1 MIQDIAEAIVEM
13 PAEELQ
19 VLSDLIN
26 QLLKDKRAEESEEVK
41 VGDMVSFEPKK
52 GIVVEGVVTE
62 LTKTRAKVNIH
73 SGSGECSTPL
83 NAVTV
88 TYSAPVEEID
98 IEAEAEAHA
107 ETHDPLLVN
116 TPEEYH
122 LE

>member
-1 MIQDIAEAIVEM
+1 MIQDIAESIVEM

-19 VLSDLIN
+19 VLADLIN

-52 GIVVEGVVTE
+52 GVVVEGVVTE

-88 TYSAPVEEID
+88 TYYASGSGLNICFSNYCKGLTGVKD
-98 IEAEAEAHA
+98 
-107 ETHDPLLVN
+107 
-116 TPEEYH
+116 
-122 LE
+122 

>member
-19 VLSDLIN
+19 VLADLIN
-26 QLLKDKRAEESEEVK
+26 QLLKDKRAEESDEVK

-52 GIVVEGVVTE
+52 GIVVEGVITE
-62 LTKTRAKVNIH
+62 LTKTRAKVNVH

-83 NAVTV
+83 NSVTV

-98 IEAEAEAHA
+98 IVAEA

-116 TPEEYH
+116 SPEEYH
-122 LE
+122 ME

>member
-1 MIQDIAEAIVEM
+1 MPVEEIAEAIVEM
-13 PAEELQ
+13 PVEELQ
-19 VLSDLIN
+19 VLADLIN
-26 QLLKDKRAEESEEVK
+26 ELLKEKKNEMQTEVK

-62 LTKTRAKVNIH
+62 LTNTRAKVNIH

-88 TYSAPVEEID
+88 TYSAPVEELD
-98 IEAEAEAHA
+98 IEVEV
-107 ETHDPLLVN
+107 ETESSDPLLVN

-122 LE
+122 ME

>member
-19 VLSDLIN
+19 VLADLIN
-26 QLLKDKRAEESEEVK
+26 QLLKDKRAEESDEVK

-52 GIVVEGVVTE
+52 GIVVEGVITE
-62 LTKTRAKVNIH
+62 LTKTRAKVNVH

-83 NAVTV
+83 NSVTV

-98 IEAEAEAHA
+98 IEAET

-116 TPEEYH
+116 SPEEYH
-122 LE
+122 ME